1 MTQSLLEL
9 YNQNPARYLDTD
21 KENPNHHY
29 ISKLYSDEFQ
39 KYLNRDIN
47 LLEIGLGSG
56 GSLLLWNDYFTNAKI
71 YAIDSGT
78 DPRFNICIDVVKDCA
93 NINLI
98 KSDAYLPGLTDMLPN
113 FDIII
118 DDGPHTKDSHL
129 KCLDLYLPKLNPGGI
144 LIIEDIDDI
153 EWIEDYKAKIPEG
166 FTHSTIDTDR
176 SLEYNNLLFLV
187 KKI

>member
-9 YNQNPARYLDTD
+9 YNEKREKYLDTD
-21 KENPNHHY
+21 KEYPNHGY
-29 ISKLYSDEFQ
+29 ISKCYSKLFAEYQ
-39 KYLNRDIN
+39 NKPIN
-47 LLEIGLGSG
+47 FLEIGLGSG
-56 GSLLLWNDYFTNAKI
+56 GSLLLWNDYFNNAKI
-71 YAIDSGT
+71 YGIDSGT
-78 DPRFNICIDVVKDCA
+78 DKRFAECINNLKMFP

-98 KSDAYLPGLTDMLPN
+98 QCDAYDSRLNDMLPN